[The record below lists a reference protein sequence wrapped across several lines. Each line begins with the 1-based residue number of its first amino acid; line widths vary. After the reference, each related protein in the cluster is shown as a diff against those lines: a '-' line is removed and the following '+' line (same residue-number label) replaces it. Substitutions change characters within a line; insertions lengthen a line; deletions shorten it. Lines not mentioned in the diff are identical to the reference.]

1 MHGQKPNYLLTDQ
14 TETEPFSGSLSRRLL
29 RISLPLVFNQGSVI
43 LMLFC
48 DRMFLS
54 WYGTNEI
61 SAVWPATFLYIAC
74 MTMFYGVSSFI
85 NIFVAQYHGA
95 GNKKMCSAVIWQG
108 IYLTSGSYLALLC
121 LIPFGREAFNLFGH
135 RAEIAS
141 LERTYYTVLMAA
153 SVMPLLNNVFA
164 SFFTGRGLTHI
175 TMSANVVGNAV
186 NIFLDWVLIFGH
198 FGFPRLG
205 ILGAAIATA
214 IASTVPPA
222 IMFVLFLRKSY
233 QAEYETRT
241 QRGFRPKLMKKIIAF
256 GVSSG
261 SHDLTYYIAVA
272 LFFMFMGRTL
282 PESLAANNIAWSVN
296 ELLTM
301 YIHGLSL
308 ATLTMMAQAV
318 GAGKPE
324 EGAKVPYMVLKI
336 LLFMA
341 ALIAL
346 VYLLFPETIYS
357 IFRPRVE
364 GAENIPFD
372 LITAKGKNI
381 FLFLI
386 GYNFCFAFVCLF
398 RQALRGAGDTKYFL
412 KVALFL
418 DILFFIPGIFLV
430 ANIVET
436 NYVVLWSFFLTYLVL
451 AGSAHLI
458 RFRKGHWKTID
469 RGDLLEQS

>member
-1 MHGQKPNYLLTDQ
+1 MQEPTPNYLPPVGIGP
-14 TETEPFSGSLSRRLL
+14 EPFSGPLARRLF
-29 RISLPLVFNQGSVI
+29 RISLPLIFNQGSVI

-48 DRMFLS
+48 DRLFLS

-61 SAVWPATFLYIAC
+61 SAVWPATFLYISC

-85 NIFVAQYHGA
+85 NIFVAQYFGA

-108 IYLTSGSYLALLC
+108 IYLTIGSYLVLLC
-121 LIPFGREAFNLFGH
+121 LIPLGREVFSLFGH

-153 SVMPLLNNVFA
+153 SAMPLLNNVFA

-175 TMSANVVGNAV
+175 TMSANIVGNAV

-205 ILGAAIATA
+205 ILGAAVATA
-214 IASTVPPA
+214 IASTVAPA
-222 IMFVLFLRKSY
+222 IMLAVFLRRSY

-241 QRGFRPKLMKKIIAF
+241 QRRFRTKLIKKLLAF
-256 GVSSG
+256 GIPSG
-261 SHDLTYYIAVA
+261 SQDLTYYIAVA

-296 ELLTM
+296 ELLTL
-301 YIHGLSL
+301 YIHGLAL
-308 ATLTMMAQAV
+308 ANLTMLAQAV

-324 EGAKVPYMVLKI
+324 EGVKVSFLVLKI

-357 IFRPRVE
+357 IFRPRVA
-364 GAENIPFD
+364 GTENIPFD

-381 FLFLI
+381 LLFLI
-386 GYNFCFAFVCLF
+386 GYNFCFAFVYLF
-398 RQALRGAGDTKYFL
+398 RQALRGAGDTRYFL
-412 KVALFL
+412 RVALFL

-430 ANIVET
+430 AKFAET
-436 NYVVLWSFFLTYLVL
+436 NYMALWSFFLAYLAL
-451 AGSAHLI
+451 AGCAHFI
-458 RFRKGHWKTID
+458 RFHNGHWKHID
-469 RGDLLEQS
+469 RGDLLEQV

>member
-1 MHGQKPNYLLTDQ
+1 MKEQKPDHFRTAQ
-14 TETEPFSGSLSRRLL
+14 TETEPYPGSLARRLF
-29 RISLPLVFNQGSVI
+29 RISLPLIFNQGSVI
-43 LMLFC
+43 LMLFI

-61 SAVWPATFLYIAC
+61 SAVWPATFLFISC
-74 MTMFYGVSSFI
+74 MTMFYGISSFI
-85 NIFVAQYHGA
+85 NIFVAQYFGA

-108 IYLTSGSYLALLC
+108 IYLAAGSYLALLC
-121 LIPFGREAFNLFGH
+121 LIPLGREVFSLFGH

-164 SFFTGRGLTHI
+164 SFFTGRGLTYV

-222 IMFVLFLRKSY
+222 IMLVIFLRKSY
-233 QAEYETRT
+233 QAEYETRA
-241 QRGFRPKLMKKIIAF
+241 QRSFRPKLIKKIIAF
-256 GVSSG
+256 GVPSG
-261 SHDLTYYIAVA
+261 SQDLTYYIAVA
-272 LFFMFMGRTL
+272 LFFMFLGRTL

-308 ATLTMMAQAV
+308 ATLTILAQAV

-324 EGAKVPYMVLKI
+324 EGVRVSYMVLKI

-346 VYLLFPETIYS
+346 VYLLFPETIFS
-357 IFRPRVE
+357 VFRPRVE

-381 FLFLI
+381 LLFLI
-386 GYNFCFAFVCLF
+386 GYNFCYAFVYCF
-398 RQALRGAGDTKYFL
+398 RQALRGAGDTKYFF

-430 ANIVET
+430 AKFVET
-436 NYVVLWSFFLTYLVL
+436 SYIALWCFFLTYLAL
-451 AGSAHLI
+451 AGGAHFI
-458 RFRKGHWKTID
+458 RFRKGHWKHID
-469 RGDLLEQS
+469 RGDLLEQA